1 MKTKTTFAGIPAE
14 FAGYDSAS
22 VVLLPVPYD
31 GTSSWIKGADKG
43 PQAFLHAAENME
55 LYDIETDTEVYRQ
68 GIFLNEP
75 LDGFERPED
84 MVQQVYNATK
94 KHLHKRKFI
103 TLMGGEHSI
112 SIGAMRACNEM
123 FEDLTVL
130 QLDAH
135 ADLRAVYEGSPYNHA
150 CAMHEINQTANL
162 VQVGIRS
169 MDISEKAE
177 MNEDNVFFAHDM
189 ANNDDWME
197 EVMACMTDNVYI
209 TVDLDA
215 LDPSIMPATGT
226 PEPGGLFWYETLEFL
241 QKVFRD
247 KNVVGFD
254 LVELCPMPGQQASE
268 FLAAKLYYKMLSYKY
283 ADSPADDQEEGGYY
297 KEEKNLQ
304 NAFDDDYDEY

>member
-1 MKTKTTFAGIPAE
+1 
-14 FAGYDSAS
+14 
-22 VVLLPVPYD
+22 
-31 GTSSWIKGADKG
+31 
-43 PQAFLHAAENME
+43 
-55 LYDIETDTEVYRQ
+55 
-68 GIFLNEP
+68 
-75 LDGFERPED
+75 
-84 MVQQVYNATK
+84 
-94 KHLHKRKFI
+94 
-103 TLMGGEHSI
+103 
-112 SIGAMRACNEM
+112 
-123 FEDLTVL
+123 
-130 QLDAH
+130 
-135 ADLRAVYEGSPYNHA
+135 
-150 CAMHEINQTANL
+150 
-162 VQVGIRS
+162 
-169 MDISEKAE
+169 